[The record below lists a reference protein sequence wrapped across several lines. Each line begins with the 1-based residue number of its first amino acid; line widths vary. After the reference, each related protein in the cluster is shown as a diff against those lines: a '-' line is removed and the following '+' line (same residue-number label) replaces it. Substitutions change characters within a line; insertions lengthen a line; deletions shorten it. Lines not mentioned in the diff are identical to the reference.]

1 VLGEKSPEIREK
13 SALGPVPQRSVP
25 RAAAQFT
32 QDEMPMPDHP
42 LFMSSQHV
50 DLLNRRLVECEPVA
64 RLCSGLD
71 RDLCLLYDLSDGPDG
86 ARVYWRTDF
95 RRSGGIGFSL
105 QRGAGAH
112 DVVIAGRYWDVIDAV
127 QGKSAMPAPQGA
139 VNDIEKIMTL
149 LTSQELRACAVPVVF
164 PTRPADSLE

>member
-1 VLGEKSPEIREK
+1 
-13 SALGPVPQRSVP
+13 
-25 RAAAQFT
+25 
-32 QDEMPMPDHP
+32 MPMPDHP

-50 DLLNRRLVECEPVA
+50 DLLNRRLVESEPVA

-71 RDLCLLYDLSDGPDG
+71 RDLCLVYDLSDGPDG

-95 RRSGGIGFSL
+95 RRLGGIGFSL

-127 QGKSAMPAPQGA
+127 QGKSPMPAPQGA

-149 LTSQELRACAVPVVF
+149 LTSQELRTCAVPVVF
-164 PTRPADSLE
+164 PTRPADSIE